1 MRQIPPD
8 APNQSVEF
16 PTRLKQTKALLSQGI
31 QSGSIGITDAPK
43 EMLARCV
50 IGLQWLPENI
60 LRDVGVGASLVHIRD
75 TLLRG
80 VAETAR

>member
-1 MRQIPPD
+1 MRQIPPT
-8 APNQSVEF
+8 ATNPSVEF
-16 PTRLKQTKALLSQGI
+16 PTRLKQTKSLLSQGI
-31 QSGSIGITDAPK
+31 KSAAITIDDAPR

-60 LRDVGVGASLVHIRD
+60 LHDIGADASLVHVRD

-80 VAETAR
+80 VVEPS

>member
-1 MRQIPPD
+1 MD
-8 APNQSVEF
+8 ATNPSIEF
-16 PTRLKQTKALLSQGI
+16 PTRLRQTKTLLSQGI
-31 QSGSIGITDAPK
+31 QSGTIGINDAPK

-60 LRDVGVGASLVHIRD
+60 VRDIGTSASLVQVRD

-80 VAETAR
+80 VAETPR